1 MLYPRVLCLYLIVG
15 ANTKGNKEKIRESG
29 FHYLNVGRQRRL
41 KPYRKY
47 VEYFKRDFKSVDILE
62 INERHYYCVKK
73 MEKGEVF
80 YIFFSPELYMDQLKG
95 VKERKI

>member
-1 MLYPRVLCLYLIVG
+1 MWSISRI
-15 ANTKGNKEKIRESG
+15 TSE
-29 FHYLNVGRQRRL
+29 
-41 KPYRKY
+41 
-47 VEYFKRDFKSVDILE
+47 DVDILE

-95 VKERKI
+95 VKERRI

>member
-1 MLYPRVLCLYLIVG
+1 MREMLKVIPGVIPKGSLLIFDSG

-47 VEYFKRDFKSVDILE
+47 VEYFKNNFRG
-62 INERHYYCVKK
+62 C
-73 MEKGEVF
+73 
-80 YIFFSPELYMDQLKG
+80 
-95 VKERKI
+95 